1 MIILLT
7 VTKILVKFC
16 QNPGSIMTE
25 NKALKIFNLDSLEG
39 LTSESLKSLYRKQ
52 ATIKHPDKSGGSGQ
66 EFVELREAY
75 LYLLTK
81 IKPKK
86 QKHTKAEDEAEEKAL
101 KELSKEEILA
111 KYFSET
117 KVLQEKVDSHQLVT
131 TKQIEALET
140 IKSQAEVVM
149 SDFERQ
155 KQELKQELEM
165 ILEDLEKK
173 VNPGFMKRFFLFF
186 WPKMSEEEFWRRYN
200 IEVNKFSRK
209 DADLDV
215 NFFKEML
222 GVYGSGL
229 NDIANS
235 ITEL

>member
-1 MIILLT
+1 
-7 VTKILVKFC
+7 
-16 QNPGSIMTE
+16 MTE
-25 NKALKIFNLDSLEG
+25 NKALKIFNLNTLEG
-39 LTSESLKSLYRKQ
+39 LSLESLKTLYRKQ
-52 ATIKHPDKSGGSGQ
+52 ASIKHPDKSGGSGS

-86 QKHTKAEDEAEEKAL
+86 HKNTKVEDEVEEKAL

-117 KVLQEKVDSHQLVT
+117 KVLQEKVESHQLVT
-131 TKQIEALET
+131 TKQIESLEK
-140 IKSQAEVVM
+140 IKTKAEVVM
-149 SDFERQ
+149 SDFEKQ
-155 KQELKQELEM
+155 KQQLKQELEM
-165 ILEDLEKK
+165 VLEDLEKK
-173 VNPGFMKRFFLFF
+173 VNPNFMKRFLLFF
-186 WPKMSEEEFWRRYN
+186 WPKMTEEEFWRRYN
-200 IEVNKFSRK
+200 IEVNRFSRK